1 VLSRTHWASLHFFS
15 KYLDVKLIADLHFQN
30 PEVYR
35 ILEKKTKT
43 EGIEGSKAFF
53 YAIWSPKNGLR
64 DGIFVVDSNVLN
76 RSTSTAPCAEKST
89 YSWKLSYFVG

>member
-1 VLSRTHWASLHFFS
+1 M
-15 KYLDVKLIADLHFQN
+15 KLIAVLHFQN
-30 PEVYR
+30 PEAYR

-64 DGIFVVDSNVLN
+64 DGILVVDGNVLIQI
-76 RSTSTAPCAEKST
+76 
-89 YSWKLSYFVG
+89 YS

>member
-1 VLSRTHWASLHFFS
+1 MLSRTHWASLHSF
-15 KYLDVKLIADLHFQN
+15 LNRGEVKSRFTFFQN

-64 DGIFVVDSNVLN
+64 DGIMVVNSNMLIQI
-76 RSTSTAPCAEKST
+76 
-89 YSWKLSYFVG
+89 YSQSFLSFYVS

>member
-1 VLSRTHWASLHFFS
+1 M
-15 KYLDVKLIADLHFQN
+15 KLIAVLHFQN

-64 DGIFVVDSNVLN
+64 DGIMVVNSNVLIQICKV
-76 RSTSTAPCAEKST
+76 PYAEKSIHGN
-89 YSWKLSYFVG
+89 YLIL